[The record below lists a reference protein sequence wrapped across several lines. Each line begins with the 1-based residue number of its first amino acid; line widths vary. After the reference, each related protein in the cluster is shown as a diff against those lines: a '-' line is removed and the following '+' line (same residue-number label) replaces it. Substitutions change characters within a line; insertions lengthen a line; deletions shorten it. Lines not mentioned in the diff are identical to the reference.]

1 MAEVEAKVVKQ
12 LPNQIFELEL
22 SSGRRIRAHLGTE
35 MKMKYTRLLA
45 GEIVMVEVSPY
56 DSGRGRITERV
67 G

>member
-1 MAEVEAKVVKQ
+1 MVEARVTKK

-22 SSGRRIRAHLGTE
+22 DSGRKIRAHLATE

-45 GEIVMVEVSPY
+45 GDRVEVEISPY
-56 DSGRGRITERV
+56 DGGRGRITERI

>member
-1 MAEVEAKVVKQ
+1 VVKQ

-22 SSGRRIRAHLGTE
+22 DSGRKIRAHLATE

-45 GEIVMVEVSPY
+45 GEKVKVEISPY
-56 DSGRGRITERV
+56 DSGRGRITERI